1 MFQEPLPEKYLG
13 LSEDE
18 ALELIGSCKR
28 ADSGR
33 TVILGHHYQRDSII
47 EFADFAGDSLKLSQ
61 LAAEQKDAEFIVFCG
76 VHFMAESADILAG
89 EHQKVLLPQMDAG
102 CSMADMADIG
112 QVERC
117 WDFLEGHLAMGKKL
131 VPVTYVNS
139 TAAIKA
145 FCGDHGGMCC
155 TSSNCRAVFSSIWGQ
170 DAEAVILFLPDQ
182 HLGRN
187 TAYGMGKK
195 LERMVMWDPTKP
207 GGGMNP
213 EQVSDA
219 ELFLWDGFCC
229 VHQEFSV
236 EQIEA
241 ARKADPGVKVIVHPE
256 CAFDVAQAADFL
268 GSTQQIIQA
277 ISSSEAGSRW
287 LVGTERNLVERL
299 GRQMAEKDIEVGL
312 LTSSRCI
319 CRTMNMIDPAHL
331 AWLMDNLRRHC
342 ENPEAAPLVNQVKV
356 DEATKHYARLALERM
371 LAVTA
376 ARTKLKSDR
385 ESRCKTG
392 TKK

>member
-18 ALELIGSCKR
+18 ALEMIGNCKQ
-28 ADSGR
+28 AVSDR
-33 TVILGHHYQRDSII
+33 TLILGHHYQRDAII
-47 EFADFAGDSLKLSQ
+47 QFADFAGDSLKLSQ
-61 LAAEQKDAEFIVFCG
+61 LAAEQKGAEFIVFCG

-117 WDFLEGHLAMGKKL
+117 WDYLEGHLEAGKKL
-131 VPVTYVNS
+131 MPVTYVNS

-155 TSSNCRAVFSSIWGQ
+155 TSSNCRAVFSSIWER
-170 DAEAVILFLPDQ
+170 DEDAVILFLPDQ

-187 TAYGMGKK
+187 TAFGMGKK
-195 LERMVMWDPTKP
+195 LERMALWDPKKP
-207 GGGMNP
+207 QGGLNP
-213 EQVSDA
+213 ERVNDA
-219 ELFLWDGFCC
+219 ELILWDGFCC

-236 EQIEA
+236 NQIEA
-241 ARKADPGVKVIVHPE
+241 ARKKDPGVKVIVHPE
-256 CAFDVAQAADFL
+256 CAFDVAQAADYL

-277 ISSSEAGSRW
+277 ISSSESGSRW
-287 LVGTERNLVERL
+287 RVGTERNLVERL
-299 GRQMAEKDIEVGL
+299 ARQAAEKDIEVRL
-312 LTSSRCI
+312 LTTSRCM
-319 CRTMNMIDPAHL
+319 CRTMNLIDPAHL

-342 ENPEAAPLVNQVKV
+342 ENPEETPLVNQVKV
-356 DEATKHYARLALERM
+356 DETTKHYAKMSLDRM
-371 LAVTA
+371 LAITA
-376 ARTKLKSDR
+376 AVK
-385 ESRCKTG
+385 
-392 TKK
+392 

>member
-13 LSEDE
+13 MSEAE

-28 ADSGR
+28 AVSGR

-47 EFADFAGDSLKLSQ
+47 QFADFAGDSLKLSQ
-61 LAAEQKDAEFIVFCG
+61 LAAEQKDTEFIVFCG
-76 VHFMAESADILAG
+76 VHFMAESADILADD
-89 EHQKVLLPQMDAG
+89 HQKVLLPQMDAG

-117 WDFLEGHLAMGKKL
+117 WDYLAGHVGAGKKL

-155 TSSNCRAVFSSIWGQ
+155 TSSNCRAVFSDIWER
-170 DAEAVILFLPDQ
+170 DADAAILFLPDQ

-195 LERMVMWDPTKP
+195 LEQMALWDPTKP
-207 GGGMNP
+207 EGGLTS
-213 EQVSDA
+213 EQAKNA
-219 ELFLWDGFCC
+219 ELFLWNGFCC

-236 EQIEA
+236 AQIEA
-241 ARKADPGVKVIVHPE
+241 ARRQDPGVKVIVHPE

-277 ISSSEAGSRW
+277 VSSSEAGSRW

-299 GRQMAEKDIEVGL
+299 TRQMAAKGIEVRL
-312 LTSSRCI
+312 LTTSRCI

-342 ENPEAAPLVNQVKV
+342 ENPGQTPLVNQVKV
-356 DEATKHYARLALERM
+356 DEATKRYARLALDRM

-376 ARTKLKSDR
+376 ARTD
-385 ESRCKTG
+385 
-392 TKK
+392 